1 MIKPNIFIVGIQKA
15 GTTSLYDTL
24 RNHPEIFGPLIKDY
38 NNSHPFFSD
47 ENYYK
52 NKKKKF
58 EKLFSDNNGIK
69 NVITSDVDL
78 IEEKQSLIRI
88 KEYSP
93 NAKIIICLRN
103 PLNRLKSMFKFYKQ
117 QGKINEKEILEN
129 ELKKDSE
136 HYLSRSLYFDKI
148 CNAFEIFPKEN
159 IKIVLFEEIIDKN
172 KQSEVLDDLYEF
184 LEISKLDTGL
194 LHENKTGVPQ
204 NSFARN
210 IYEIGKDTKIRS
222 ILVHSIIDKFFNANK
237 RYELKRKLFKK
248 EGSVSSENVVIP
260 EETKNTIINDS
271 KKLKEKF
278 DIDVLNTN

>member
-1 MIKPNIFIVGIQKA
+1 MIKPNIFIIGIQKA

-47 ENYYK
+47 QNFYK

-58 EKLFSDNNGIK
+58 EKLFSDNKGIK

-78 IEEKQSLIRI
+78 IEQKESLIRI

-117 QGKINEKEILEN
+117 QGKIDEQEILEN

-136 HYLSRSLYFDKI
+136 HYLARSLYFDKI
-148 CNAFEIFPKEN
+148 NNAFEIFPKEN
-159 IKIVLFEEIIDKN
+159 IKIVFFEEIIDKN
-172 KQSEVLDDLYEF
+172 KQTKVLNDLYDF
-184 LEISKLDTGL
+184 LNISKTDTGL
-194 LHENKTGVPQ
+194 LHENKTGAPQ
-204 NSFARN
+204 NSIFRRV
-210 IYEIGKDTKIRS
+210 YEIGKDTKIRT

-248 EGSVSSENVVIP
+248 NEIVSSENVIIP
-260 EETKNTIINDS
+260 EETKKIILNDA
-271 KKLKEKF
+271 KKLIEKF
-278 DIDVLNTN
+278 NIDVLKTN